1 MPTLFSLLNFSYDSQ
16 FYGQDI
22 LALEFKERAFMATYQ
37 DLGYYAD
44 GILTVLS
51 PVRQVRQFAVSRT
64 SDWHFTED
72 LLDGADLSDPVSS
85 PTASQASASLLD
97 AQAYY
102 QAANLGL

>member
-1 MPTLFSLLNFSYDSQ
+1 MPTLFSLLGFSYDSR

-22 LALEFKERAFMATYQ
+22 LSDDFRERAFMATYQ

-51 PVRQVRQFAVSRT
+51 PVRRIQQFSVSR
-64 SDWHFTED
+64 SDGWEFSEEPMD
-72 LLDGADLSDPVSS
+72 VLDETVLKE
-85 PTASQASASLLD
+85 

-102 QAANLGL
+102 QTANLSF